1 MSGSTKRG
9 SVQQQFVELRMV
21 QGQLMHLVSAGKTSY
36 ASVLAIGGISYD
48 LKGEAEQQQL
58 LALYHRL
65 LCSLTFPVQ
74 LLWRILPLDL
84 HAYLKPFL
92 SAEQTASSHRK
103 ESLWDELAA
112 SHVAF
117 VQQVGARR
125 TLLARQMFLILR
137 LDDAPQRLPQA
148 RVWPGLRR
156 HHAEALAREQARPL
170 LDLRVGE
177 VTRLL
182 EALGLSV
189 QRLSGPEELIPFY
202 ASCLAPGRVRR
213 YPLHP
218 ERIAGIGRPVLCAQQ
233 ASANAAF
240 SPTGIAHEAINEE
253 QTNRL
258 PSRASRHKASVAPS
272 LEERMDLAR
281 VEDLVAPAAIAV
293 APDLLRIEEEYVR
306 VITVHQLPRVVT
318 AGWLKAVMDLDEPME
333 VSFHLQPL
341 DSATMVRQLRRRLTE
356 YQSSRLTAQRQ
367 GQTLDPHVKLAET
380 DVATLMDRLA
390 SGEERMLS
398 LAMHVLVRATSKRGL
413 EERTERVLS
422 VLHSLLLGARLALF
436 EQEQGFRSVLP
447 HGRNHLG
454 TGILLDSRAASTMLP
469 FLSGGLFHPD
479 GILEGITPAGDPVVL
494 DPWHEQISNANR
506 IILGPPGWGKSY
518 RVKASLIRM
527 ALKSTLP
534 RLRQGTST
542 QAFQVI
548 VIDPERE
555 YGRVAEALEGQ
566 VIRLAPGSQ
575 HHLNPF
581 DLPPLSAEEQREPQH
596 GDRLA
601 DQLQVLHALLEI
613 MLADRTPEGGQTLSS
628 TEKGLLDRALF
639 ETYRRVGI
647 TSDVRTHQRPAP
659 LLRDLYVV
667 LESGV
672 CGPDP
677 TGLTQR
683 LRRYVTGSL
692 SGLFAGPTNVNVR
705 GEVIV
710 FDVHDLE
717 TELRPVGL
725 FLVSNFVW
733 KESFQSR
740 IPRQLIVDE
749 AATLY
754 QYSSGA
760 RFLEDLVRR
769 ARKYYLGV
777 TVISQHPLLFRDS
790 SIIANCAVQILLR
803 QDATALDLIGQ
814 MFKLSA
820 RELQVVRRLGVGE
833 ALLLVGEQRMQVRCE
848 VSPLE
853 HQLATTNPR
862 ELAQWHAQAQQVVL
876 PEAATVPME
885 VSLDAPAAQTERI
898 QVPSIQSA
906 DAAVGM
912 PQQQGIGERT
922 LQHPQQ
928 HAFRRVHM
936 HALSQMEAAQTTVNR
951 QKAPGEGSQ
960 PDES

>member
-1 MSGSTKRG
+1 MSGSKKRG
-9 SVQQQFVELRMV
+9 SVQQHFVELRAV
-21 QGQLMHLVSAGKTSY
+21 QGSLLHLVSAGKTSY
-36 ASVLAIGGISYD
+36 ASVLEIGGISYD

-65 LCSLTFPVQ
+65 VCSLSFPVQ

-84 HAYLKPFL
+84 NAYLKPFL
-92 SAEQTASSHRK
+92 PSEQAITARS
-103 ESLWDELAA
+103 ETSLWDDLTA
-112 SHVAF
+112 SHVVF
-117 VQQVGARR
+117 VQQVEARR
-125 TLLARQMFLILR
+125 TLLARQMYLILR

-148 RVWPGLRR
+148 RLWPGKRR
-156 HHAEALAREQARPL
+156 HHVEAMARSQAKPL

-182 EALGLSV
+182 EALGLRV
-189 QRLSGPEELIPFY
+189 RRLSAPEELVPFY
-202 ASCLAPGRVRR
+202 TSCLVPQRMQR

-218 ERIAGIGRPVLCAQQ
+218 ERIAGIGRPVLSASQ
-233 ASANAAF
+233 AGASDALSSGVAPHGV
-240 SPTGIAHEAINEE
+240 SNEE
-253 QTNRL
+253 LTNRQ
-258 PSRASRHKASVAPS
+258 PSRASGRKGPVAPS

-281 VEDLVAPAAIAV
+281 LEDLVAPAAIAV
-293 APDLLRIEEEYVR
+293 APDLLKIEDEYAR
-306 VITVHQLPRVVT
+306 VITVHQFPRVVT
-318 AGWLKAVMDLDEPME
+318 AGWLKALMDLDEPME

-398 LAMHVLVRATSKRGL
+398 LSMHLLVRASNKRGL

-469 FLSGGLFHPD
+469 FLAGGLFHPD
-479 GILEGITPAGDPVVL
+479 GILEGITPAGDLVVL

-534 RLRQGTST
+534 RLRQGTNK

-581 DLPPLSAEEQREPQH
+581 DLPPLSADNQREPQH

-613 MLADRTPEGGQTLSS
+613 MLADRTPEGGQTLTS

-659 LLRDLYVV
+659 LLRDLYAV

-683 LRRYVTGSL
+683 LRRYVSGSL

-820 RELQVVRRLGVGE
+820 REIQVVRRLGVGE

-862 ELAQWHAQAQQVVL
+862 ELARWHAQ
-876 PEAATVPME
+876 T
-885 VSLDAPAAQTERI
+885 
-898 QVPSIQSA
+898 QSA
-906 DAAVGM
+906 TASATAEQR
-912 PQQQGIGERT
+912 QQEERHVAPVQSQLAGPLPAT
-922 LQHPQQ
+922 PLREGRDDTTQPFPHPF
-928 HAFRRVHM
+928 AFRRVRM
-936 HALSQMEAAQTTVNR
+936 QALPDMS
-951 QKAPGEGSQ
+951 GEGSL
-960 PDES
+960 PDEA

>member
-1 MSGSTKRG
+1 MSSSTKRG
-9 SVQQQFVELRMV
+9 SVQQQVVELRGV
-21 QGQLMHLVSAGKTSY
+21 QGPLLHLESAGKASY
-36 ASVLAIGGISYD
+36 ASVLEIGGISYD

-58 LALYHRL
+58 LALYHRFV
-65 LCSLTFPVQ
+65 CSLSFPVQ

-92 SAEQTASSHRK
+92 SAEQTTPSHGK
-103 ESLWDELAA
+103 ESLWEDLAA

-125 TLLARQMFLILR
+125 TLLARQMFLIMR
-137 LDDAPQRLPQA
+137 LDDAPQRLPQP
-148 RVWPGLRR
+148 RWWPGKRR
-156 HHAEALAREQARPL
+156 QHVEAMAREQARPL

-182 EALGLSV
+182 EALGLTV
-189 QRLSGPEELIPFY
+189 RRLSGPEELVSFY
-202 ASCLAPGRVRR
+202 ASCLAPGRMQR

-218 ERIAGIGRPVLCAQQ
+218 ERITGIGRPVLSTEQVVTSHAFTPADSAQV
-233 ASANAAF
+233 AVSKEPANR
-240 SPTGIAHEAINEE
+240 
-253 QTNRL
+253 Q
-258 PSRASRHKASVAPS
+258 PSRASGRKASVALS
-272 LEERMDLAR
+272 LEERLDLAR
-281 VEDLVAPAAIAV
+281 IEDLVAPAAIAV
-293 APDLLRIEEEYVR
+293 APDLLKIEEEYAR
-306 VITVHQLPRVVT
+306 VITVHQLPRVVS
-318 AGWLKAVMDLDEPME
+318 AGWLKALMDLDEPME

-398 LAMHVLVRATSKRGL
+398 LSMHLLVRASSKRGL

-534 RLRQGTST
+534 RLRQGMST

-555 YGRVAEALEGQ
+555 YARVAEALEGQ
-566 VIRLAPGSQ
+566 VVRLAPGSP

-581 DLPPLSAEEQREPQH
+581 DLPPLAADDQREPQH

-613 MLADRTPEGGQTLSS
+613 MLADRTPEGGQTLTS

-659 LLRDLYVV
+659 LLRDLYAV

-790 SIIANCAVQILLR
+790 SILANCAVQILLR

-820 RELQVVRRLGVGE
+820 REIQVVRRLGVGE

-862 ELAQWHAQAQQVVL
+862 ELAQWHAQTQPATASATAEQRQQVSTRAEQQEERHVAPVQSQLAGPL
-876 PEAATVPME
+876 PATPLRE
-885 VSLDAPAAQTERI
+885 GRDDTTQPF
-898 QVPSIQSA
+898 P
-906 DAAVGM
+906 
-912 PQQQGIGERT
+912 
-922 LQHPQQ
+922 HPF
-928 HAFRRVHM
+928 AFRRVHM
-936 HALSQMEAAQTTVNR
+936 QALPDMS
-951 QKAPGEGSQ
+951 GEGSL
-960 PDES
+960 PDEA